1 MPLQTASQQISQQI
15 QYPQSEL
22 EKARFRSKIDDLQ
35 AIADRQAADLRR
47 RNEGVRACV
56 CTCVNVHACA
66 VCARVLHVCV
76 YACLCL
82 CLPL

>member
-56 CTCVNVHACA
+56 L
-66 VCARVLHVCV
+66 VCARV
-76 YACLCL
+76 
-82 CLPL
+82 